1 MSIHTFKLDGI
12 DAILNKHLQPWAA
25 CNEHSDSSFREMLS
39 QTPEIPM
46 PADLKYQLRYERH
59 LLFSNRVRYYCRL
72 TDNAVADHLRQAF
85 STADPDQDEYMV
97 AYLLK
102 LTREAVATL
111 IADAVKRRQDLT
123 VTYESLTDFNHNRR
137 EKEYLVILHY
147 IIASLVRCRM
157 EMQQRYQ
164 YVCDQSDWQDV
175 VSYYA
180 SHVGWIHDPIVNVEQ
195 RADFKEDANKQSK
208 ISTCSFLYINNDDYD
223 RNSSLTA
230 FYNKLIAYG
239 QIPADTDQKHL
250 FAIFSGRHTQATVT
264 WLGKP
269 ATLKTILTKLR
280 DNGKICTWPKDY
292 SFWDVITQRFK
303 DKDGNPMKN
312 LSSYKEGN
320 KTKGMVA
327 DIISALQ

>member
-1 MSIHTFKLDGI
+1 
-12 DAILNKHLQPWAA
+12 
-25 CNEHSDSSFREMLS
+25 
-39 QTPEIPM
+39 M

-85 STADPDQDEYMV
+85 STADPDQGEYV
-97 AYLLK
+97 AAYLLK

-180 SHVGWIHDPIVNVEQ
+180 SHVGWIHDPIV
-195 RADFKEDANKQSK
+195 
-208 ISTCSFLYINNDDYD
+208 
-223 RNSSLTA
+223 TA

-327 DIISALQ
+327 DIISALS